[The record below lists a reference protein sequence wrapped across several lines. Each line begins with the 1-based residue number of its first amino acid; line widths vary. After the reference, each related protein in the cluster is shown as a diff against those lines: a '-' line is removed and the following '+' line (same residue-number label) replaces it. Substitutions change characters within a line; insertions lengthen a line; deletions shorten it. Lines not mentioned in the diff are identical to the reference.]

1 MRFAVPLRLAL
12 FASSVCAVA
21 WAATFGR
28 VTPLVGGAAD
38 LMLDEPRSRV
48 YLSGSNTS
56 QLQIFS
62 IAQQRF
68 LAPITVDA
76 LPLGIAL
83 ARSGKFLY
91 VACYNASSLNIV
103 DLDALAVTSRISLP
117 AKPEAVA
124 VGRDGRVLI
133 STSGSGIGNGQNVL
147 LLYDP
152 AATTNS
158 VTAISVAPPV
168 STPPTLPAPSNR
180 AFLSAR
186 SQLLANRDGSII
198 VGVNLPV
205 GANRVAFVY
214 ESVSATVLRSRTVTG
229 TSSVLSI
236 SDDGTRF
243 MCGPILFETS
253 TLTVLAQQNTANAT
267 YPFAPNANFNLQ
279 SNQGGSVF
287 SPDGQTLYTA
297 FDIAPVN
304 GAPNV
309 SQLMA
314 NDPDNLLIRT
324 GFQLPENLSGK
335 MVMSSDGAN
344 IFALSDSGLITL
356 PISTIPQSP
365 LAVPASTAVLLTND
379 QCGVTAQTALS
390 NIAINNPG
398 RGRATAAA
406 TLLQVPGAAGGV
418 ASPATAPS
426 VQTSNGTNNATIRFS
441 FNSAAARGVGT
452 ITPPHDFVITSPE
465 AINIPDRIRVYENN
479 RDTEARGAILPIA
492 TGISAAEQLEDLIY
506 DQPRQRLYIANS
518 GLNRVEIYD
527 IRQGRFLT
535 PIKVGQLPRSMAL
548 TPDGSLLYVANS
560 GAETISIVDP
570 DKLQTVDRILF
581 PPIPFNA
588 NLALSTPR
596 VIAASNSGV
605 MIFVGAAAGTGSLWK
620 VSGNTAVPR
629 GASIVI
635 GSNVAGQPNPIPGP
649 VSMAATPGGE
659 FVLLATPAGNLY
671 LYDPLADDFVQGR
684 TIAIAGGYIGP
695 IVAGPRGQY
704 FVVNGMLLNQALTP
718 VTQAAVSQASSL
730 VQISATTFARSTQP
744 TRPAAANTLPTTA
757 PTVDIVDATTGA
769 QIRQAPM
776 LEGPQTTLAA
786 GGARATISARTMAID
801 ASGNTAYVI
810 TASGLSIVPLTPVV
824 GADRPLPA
832 NRGTVNLASYQAQV
846 SPNGLISIFGQNLG
860 QLEIAGSTPLP
871 TILGGTCVTLNNI
884 PLPLFM
890 VSPTQ
895 INAQIPPTMGTG
907 SFPLIVRSVARQAA
921 STQQNLA
928 VTKYSPAVFVD
939 PSGQIALF
947 HNDGRYVNREHPA
960 NRDEPLT
967 LYALGLGPPATG
979 RITSGQPSP
988 FDPLATI
995 TNVQVFFGNP
1005 DWVQGEVIVDWAGLA
1020 PGLIGVYQLNVR
1032 VPGFHIKGD
1041 GLIVTVRIGGVDSPS
1056 TGVVVPTVTVN

>member
-1 MRFAVPLRLAL
+1 
-12 FASSVCAVA
+12 
-21 WAATFGR
+21 
-28 VTPLVGGAAD
+28 
-38 LMLDEPRSRV
+38 
-48 YLSGSNTS
+48 
-56 QLQIFS
+56 
-62 IAQQRF
+62 
-68 LAPITVDA
+68 
-76 LPLGIAL
+76 
-83 ARSGKFLY
+83 
-91 VACYNASSLNIV
+91 
-103 DLDALAVTSRISLP
+103 
-117 AKPEAVA
+117 
-124 VGRDGRVLI
+124 
-133 STSGSGIGNGQNVL
+133 
-147 LLYDP
+147 
-152 AATTNS
+152 
-158 VTAISVAPPV
+158 
-168 STPPTLPAPSNR
+168 
-180 AFLSAR
+180 
-186 SQLLANRDGSII
+186 
-198 VGVNLPV
+198 
-205 GANRVAFVY
+205 
-214 ESVSATVLRSRTVTG
+214 
-229 TSSVLSI
+229 
-236 SDDGTRF
+236 
-243 MCGPILFETS
+243 
-253 TLTVLAQQNTANAT
+253 
-267 YPFAPNANFNLQ
+267 
-279 SNQGGSVF
+279 
-287 SPDGQTLYTA
+287 
-297 FDIAPVN
+297 
-304 GAPNV
+304 
-309 SQLMA
+309 
-314 NDPDNLLIRT
+314 
-324 GFQLPENLSGK
+324 
-335 MVMSSDGAN
+335 
-344 IFALSDSGLITL
+344 
-356 PISTIPQSP
+356 
-365 LAVPASTAVLLTND
+365 
-379 QCGVTAQTALS
+379 
-390 NIAINNPG
+390 
-398 RGRATAAA
+398 
-406 TLLQVPGAAGGV
+406 
-418 ASPATAPS
+418 
-426 VQTSNGTNNATIRFS
+426 
-441 FNSAAARGVGT
+441 
-452 ITPPHDFVITSPE
+452 
-465 AINIPDRIRVYENN
+465 
-479 RDTEARGAILPIA
+479 
-492 TGISAAEQLEDLIY
+492 
-506 DQPRQRLYIANS
+506 
-518 GLNRVEIYD
+518 
-527 IRQGRFLT
+527 
-535 PIKVGQLPRSMAL
+535 
-548 TPDGSLLYVANS
+548 LLYVANS
-560 GAETISIVDP
+560 GSETISIVDP
-570 DKLQTVDRILF
+570 DQT
-581 PPIPFNA
+581 A
-588 NLALSTPR
+588 NRRPHSVPADSVQREPR
-596 VIAASNSGV
+596 AFHTARHCRQQRRCDDLRRRGRWK
-605 MIFVGAAAGTGSLWK
+605 GSLWK

-824 GADRPLPA
+824 AADRPLPA

-979 RITSGQPSP
+979 RITPASRRRSIRWRPSQMFRCSSAIRTGCKAKLSWIGQVW
-988 FDPLATI
+988 L
-995 TNVQVFFGNP
+995 P
-1005 DWVQGEVIVDWAGLA
+1005 D
-1020 PGLIGVYQLNVR
+1020 
-1032 VPGFHIKGD
+1032 
-1041 GLIVTVRIGGVDSPS
+1041 
-1056 TGVVVPTVTVN
+1056 